1 MICQQCDK
9 ANDSDAVFCVQ
20 CSQPLLKS
28 CTSCSTQNPGDARF
42 CKKCRTELGDTS
54 IATRANKLQDLR
66 DSAPKGLQEKL
77 RLVQTEIEGQRK
89 PVTILFADI
98 VGSTSIAEKLDP
110 EEWKEVVQGAHHRVS
125 EAIHRYE
132 GTIAQLL
139 GDGVLAFFG
148 APLTHENDPERA
160 VRAAL
165 DLQESIADYSRQL
178 AGFVDD
184 FHMRMGI
191 HTGEVVVGP
200 VGTDEHAEYLA
211 IGDAVNVAA
220 RIESAAQPGEV
231 LVSETCVR
239 LIEHAFELGE
249 LESIKAKG
257 KTDPVRAA
265 AVWRLKD
272 EPDLARGIG
281 GVRAPFVGREAEV
294 AQLEQ
299 ALLAL
304 CQGQGQVVALLGDA
318 GIGKTRLLEQVRE
331 RTCGGEPQDQA
342 THFEPSTIHWLEG
355 RALSYGSSLSFWTIN
370 QLLVN
375 DLNLTDGA
383 PQVKIMA
390 ALRKRLLELF
400 GAEKAS
406 SVLPYLVHLLELT
419 LEGDEG
425 ELIQHMDGEAIKY
438 QALIYLSDYFE
449 RLAADAPTVLVIEDL
464 HWADPSSLEVLE
476 RLFALTDRVP
486 LMVALLMRVDR
497 EHGSWDLKT
506 TAEKDFPHRTTEI
519 TLHRLGSHESRILV
533 EQLLGAE
540 GLPDEIRELIL
551 IRSEGNPFYLEEVV
565 RHLLEGGL
573 IQELDGQWV
582 VAEDIDTLGIP
593 DTLQG
598 VLLARI
604 DRLEE
609 DVRDTLQR
617 ASVIGK
623 SFLYKLLESIAEAE
637 CELESHLSQ
646 LQRVDLVRE
655 KTRLPELEYIFKH
668 SLTQEA
674 AYNSLLLER
683 RKAFHRQVGVALEQL
698 FPDRQEE
705 FLGLLAH
712 HFKAAGDLEKAADYL
727 IRAGDKARLADAHDE
742 AVELYRGALPILQAM
757 NDQVRAHQLW
767 LRIGLSFHI
776 NSKYKDSKQAYEN
789 AHKLMEAERSTDLI
803 GKDKAKQIDENV
815 RTLRLPFENYWI
827 TFDPGKV
834 IFEGN
839 FVQNWFSGLTR
850 IDEKMSIKPHIAW
863 SWEVSD
869 DGKTYLFHIRE
880 DARWTDGTEI
890 TADQFE
896 WAWIRNLST
905 DQNYHYA
912 YMFDDIVG
920 AHEYRMGLV
929 KDPQDVGIRALDPLT
944 LEVRLRTP
952 ANYFLY
958 ITALA
963 IACPLPHWII
973 KEYGDDWWRP
983 EHIVSNGPFRLE
995 QFDEEGLC
1003 LVRDYDYF
1011 IASEGNLDKI
1021 VVPRFKEDDPKLR
1034 FNQHCNAYK
1043 KGQIDTFD
1051 VSLEEIPLD
1060 LPQLEI
1066 QKNTTDRTHYLFLTA
1081 TVKPLD
1087 NKLVRRALAQAID
1100 CELIDHIDL
1109 TFGTPA
1115 TGGLVHPSTPGHS
1128 PGIREQP
1135 DIDAARMALRNAGFP
1150 DGEGFPVLKIA
1161 VWGRLQFLGPAIASQ
1176 LENNLGIKTTVL
1188 KNLGRRDAQKC
1199 HLRMIGWIPD
1209 YPDPES
1215 ILRTSEVQDQ
1225 VMQSGYKKQEFEYLV
1240 RQAENALDRK
1250 QRLAYYRKIDHWLVA
1265 EEMLVVPLFYGS
1277 DELVIRRPSIKNLSR
1292 TYHFEN
1298 VIIED

>member
-1 MICQQCDK
+1 
-9 ANDSDAVFCVQ
+9 
-20 CSQPLLKS
+20 
-28 CTSCSTQNPGDARF
+28 
-42 CKKCRTELGDTS
+42 LGDTS
-54 IATRANKLQDLR
+54 IAAQANKLQDLR

-77 RLVQTEIEGQRK
+77 RLAKTEIEGQRK
-89 PVTILFADI
+89 PVTIFFADI

-165 DLQESIADYSRQL
+165 DLQESIADYRRQL

-184 FHMRMGI
+184 FHMRVGI
-191 HTGEVVVGP
+191 HTGEVVVGQI
-200 VGTDEHAEYLA
+200 GTDEHAEYLA
-211 IGDAVNVAA
+211 IGDTVNVAA

-257 KTDPVRAA
+257 KTEPVRAA
-265 AVWRLKD
+265 VVWRLKD
-272 EPDLARGIG
+272 DPDLARGIG

-294 AQLEQ
+294 AQVEQ

-342 THFEPSTIHWLEG
+342 THFEPSTIRWLEG
-355 RALSYGSSLSFWTIN
+355 RALSYGSSLSFWPIN
-370 QLLVN
+370 QLLLD
-375 DLNLTDGA
+375 DLGLTDGA
-383 PQVKIMA
+383 QQVKIMA
-390 ALRKRLLELF
+390 AMRKRLLDLF

-406 SVLPYLVHLLELT
+406 SVLPYLAHLLELT

-438 QALIYLSDYFE
+438 QTLIYLSDYFE
-449 RLAADAPTVLVIEDL
+449 RVATNAPTVLVIEDL

-476 RLFALTDRVP
+476 RLLALTDRVP

-519 TLHRLGSHESRILV
+519 TLHRLGSQESQTLV

-540 GLPDEIRELIL
+540 DLPDEIRELIM

-565 RHLLEGGL
+565 RHLLESGL
-573 IQELDGQWV
+573 IQEMDGQWV
-582 VAEDIDTLGIP
+582 VADEIDTLGIP

-623 SFLYKLLESIAEAE
+623 SFLYKLLQSIAEAE
-637 CELESHLSQ
+637 RELESHLSQ

-742 AVELYRGALPILQAM
+742 AVELYKGALPILQAM
-757 NDQVRAHQLW
+757 NDQVRAHHLW
-767 LRIGLSFHI
+767 LDIGLSFHI
-776 NSKYKDSKQAYEN
+776 NSKYSESKKAYEN
-789 AHKLMEAERSTDLI
+789 AHLLMEGGGPADSISEEVSRQ
-803 GKDKAKQIDENV
+803 AVENV
-815 RTLRLPFENYWI
+815 RTLRISANTEWI
-827 TFDPGKV
+827 QTFDPGKI
-834 IFEGN
+834 IFEWSIIPN
-839 FVQNWFSGLTR
+839 CFSGLTR
-850 IDEKMSIKPHIAW
+850 MEDMMSVKPHLAW
-863 SWEVSD
+863 SWDISD
-869 DGKTYLFHIRE
+869 DGKRYLFHLRD
-880 DARWTDGTEI
+880 DACWTDGTRI

-896 WAWIRNLST
+896 WAWIRNLSP
-905 DQNYHYA
+905 DVNAPYA
-912 YMFDDIVG
+912 WSLFDIVG
-920 AHEYRMGLV
+920 ARDYQMGLV
-929 KDPQDVGIRALDPLT
+929 KDPNKVGIRSLDPLT
-944 LEVRLRTP
+944 LEVTLCSP

-958 ITALA
+958 IAALP
-963 IACPLPHWII
+963 ITYPLPRWII
-973 KEYGDDWWRP
+973 EEFGEGWWKP
-983 EHIVSNGPFRLE
+983 EHIVSNGPFRLDR
-995 QFDEEGLC
+995 FDTKGIT
-1003 LVRDYDYF
+1003 LVRDYGYF
-1011 IASEGNLDKI
+1011 MPSEGNLDQI
-1021 VVPRFKEDDPKLR
+1021 RTQIFTEDDLFQR
-1034 FNQHCNAYK
+1034 RQQLYTAYRNR
-1043 KGQIDTFD
+1043 QIDVCD
-1051 VSLEEIPLD
+1051 VRLEE
-1060 LPQLEI
+1060 LPADFPELKI
-1066 QKNTTDRTHYLFLTA
+1066 HTNRADVTMYLFLNPS
-1081 TVKPLD
+1081 VQPLD
-1087 NKLVRRALAQAID
+1087 KKIAREALALAID
-1100 CELIDHIDL
+1100 AKTIDTSDPWV
-1109 TFGTPA
+1109 TPA

-1128 PGIREQP
+1128 PGIHTKP
-1135 DIDAARMALRNAGFP
+1135 DAKSAKTTLHDAGFP
-1150 DGEGFPVLKIA
+1150 KGKGFPQLELAI
-1161 VWGRLQFLGPAIASQ
+1161 LGSKSHRDIGHSIASQ
-1176 LENNLGIKTTVL
+1176 LADKLSIKVIIRQSESLDENLTP
-1188 KNLGRRDAQKC
+1188 
-1199 HLRMIGWIPD
+1199 HLILAGWIPD
-1209 YPDPES
+1209 YPDPDS
-1215 ILRTSEVQDQ
+1215 ILRRSSIYSLCEKSEH
-1225 VMQSGYKKQEFEYLV
+1225 KKREFTALLKE
-1240 RQAENALDRK
+1240 AENELDRR
-1250 QRLAYYRKIDHWLVA
+1250 QRLSHYRRIDRWLVS
-1265 EEMLVVPLFYGS
+1265 EEILFIPLFYAAES
-1277 DELVIRRPSIKNLSR
+1277 LTMQRPNIRNIPRTNFNL
-1292 TYHFEN
+1292 EN
-1298 VIIED
+1298 VIITG